1 MTDSVFI
8 CVPGE
13 PVGKGRPRVAMRG
26 HRPSMYTPQKTAD
39 YEAKIREEGEKVMR
53 ACGRNEL
60 RGPLQLDLT
69 ITLGIPT
76 SYSKKRTEACS
87 RGSEM
92 PIKVPD
98 WDNVAKA
105 VCDAL
110 NGVVW
115 EDDKQIVDAVV
126 RKRYGETA
134 CIIAIVTP
142 LDLGS
147 NHE

>member
-1 MTDSVFI
+1 
-8 CVPGE
+8 
-13 PVGKGRPRVAMRG
+13 
-26 HRPSMYTPQKTAD
+26 MYTPQKTAD

-53 ACGRNEL
+53 GCGRIAL
-60 RGPLQLDLT
+60 QGPLQIDLT
-69 ITLGIPT
+69 ITLGIPA
-76 SYSKKRTEACS
+76 SYSKKRTEACL
-87 RGSEM
+87 RGFEM
-92 PIKVPD
+92 PTKVPD

-115 EDDKQIVDAVV
+115 IDDKQVVDAVV
-126 RKRYGETA
+126 RKRYGDEP